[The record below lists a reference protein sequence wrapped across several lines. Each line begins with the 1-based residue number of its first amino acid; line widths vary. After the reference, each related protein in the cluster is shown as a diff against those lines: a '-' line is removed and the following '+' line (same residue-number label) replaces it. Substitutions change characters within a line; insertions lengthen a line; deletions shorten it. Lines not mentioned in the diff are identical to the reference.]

1 MIPIL
6 ADRFD
11 PEHAFLGKN
20 AYVCVKFSRFNGIG
34 LRHNGSYDP
43 DIIIFLH
50 YCLHQDDDE
59 EPIQESGSGIFTDKE
74 IADRV
79 GLRFGGIR

>member
-43 DIIIFLH
+43 DIII
-50 YCLHQDDDE
+50 
-59 EPIQESGSGIFTDKE
+59 IFERKGNLT
-74 IADRV
+74 V
-79 GLRFGGIR
+79 Y

>member
-43 DIIIFLH
+43 DIIFM
-50 YCLHQDDDE
+50 
-59 EPIQESGSGIFTDKE
+59 KE
-74 IADRV
+74 INEELKKLQAQSNELMTTISKNMEEM
-79 GLRFGGIR
+79 GL

>member
-1 MIPIL
+1 MLKIHFCFPKEHDTEGESCRIWGMIPIL

-43 DIIIFLH
+43 DIIVI
-50 YCLHQDDDE
+50 
-59 EPIQESGSGIFTDKE
+59 
-74 IADRV
+74 
-79 GLRFGGIR
+79 